1 MTRDALTVGVRC
13 ALERRTESFML
24 DVELE
29 APPGVTILFGPS
41 GSGKSTTLRAIA
53 GLVRP
58 DAGRIALGTDVW
70 LDRERRIDRPPQDR
84 RVAYVFQSLA
94 LFPHMTGVGNVCYGI
109 DRAVPR
115 PERRQRARALL
126 DKLGV
131 GHLADRRPRTFSGGE
146 AQRVALARALAM
158 TPRVILLDEPFSA
171 LDRKLRVQL
180 ATLVRGLVDEL
191 EIPLIQVT
199 HNVGEARALGDRV
212 LRMSAGRIVARGGV
226 ELLDDGDDDRPRTA
240 TGKGRFEDIGKT
252 PMPELRRRR

>member
-1 MTRDALTVGVRC
+1 MRSDALAVRVRC
-13 ALERRTESFML
+13 ALERRSESFEL
-24 DVELE
+24 DVDFE

-58 DAGRIALGTDVW
+58 DAGRIALGDQVW
-70 LDRERRIDRPPQDR
+70 LDTGRRVERPPQER

-94 LFPHMTGVGNVCYGI
+94 LFPHMTAVGNVCYGI
-109 DRAVPR
+109 DRGVPR
-115 PERRQRARALL
+115 PERRQRARVLL

-131 GHLADRRPRTFSGGE
+131 AHLADRRPRTFSGGE

-180 ATLVRGLVDEL
+180 ASLVRGLVDEL
-191 EIPLIQVT
+191 GVPLIQVT

-212 LRMSAGRIVARGGV
+212 LRMESGRIIARGGT
-226 ELLDDGDDDRPRTA
+226 ELLDEDDGTRRPA
-240 TGKGRFEDIGKT
+240 GGKRRFDDIGKT
-252 PMPELRRRR
+252 PMPELRRLK